1 MSYIEHVQSIYR
13 MNRERTLG
21 TLDAIAGMDNP
32 QQVLGWRP
40 GPGRAHIGWQLMH
53 VAVAEELFATERLIP
68 GTQPGMGKLID
79 RFKGGST
86 PDDDVPTLAGIR
98 AALDTGREH
107 LVETFGRFSD
117 ADLENVPEAL
127 QERGWTLRKVLQ
139 IICWHEGH
147 HQGQAHLTL
156 NLYKAAH

>member
-1 MSYIEHVQSIYR
+1 MSYIEHVQSLYE
-13 MNRERTLG
+13 MNRERTLA
-21 TLDAIAGMDNP
+21 TLDAIAEMDNP
-32 QQVLGWRP
+32 QEVLGWRP

-53 VAVAEELFATERLIP
+53 VAVTEEMFATERLMP
-68 GTQPGMGKLID
+68 GTQPGMGELIG

-86 PDDDVPTLAGIR
+86 PDDDVPLAVEIR
-98 AALDTGREH
+98 EALAASRER
-107 LVETFGRFSD
+107 LFETFGKFSD
-117 ADLENVPEAL
+117 ADLENVPEPL
-127 QERGWTLRKVLQ
+127 QERGWTLRKTLQ